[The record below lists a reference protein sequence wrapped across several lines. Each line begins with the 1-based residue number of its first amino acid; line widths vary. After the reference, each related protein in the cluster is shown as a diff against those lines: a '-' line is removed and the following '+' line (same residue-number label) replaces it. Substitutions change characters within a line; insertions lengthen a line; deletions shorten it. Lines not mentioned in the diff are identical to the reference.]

1 MNRWEKHWKEETKV
15 QEERDLP
22 ALRET
27 QRAAVLNHPS
37 TAKASGRQ
45 SLPDPLGYLNSFLRE
60 FTVEAAHQRRQG

>member
-45 SLPDPLGYLNSFLRE
+45 SLLDPLGYLNSFLRE